1 MAKYKVTLTQDERDE
16 LQSMVKKGKAAA
28 RKINHARILLL
39 ADEGEFGPGKTDVRI
54 VDALETSVRTVERVR
69 QRFVEEGFSE
79 AVNPKPQPKRPSK
92 VKIQGNVEEQLV
104 KLACSDPPQGRAR
117 WTLQLLADQLVILSC
132 VESLSHESVR
142 QTLKKKRSTWLP

>member
-142 QTLKKKRSTWLP
+142 QALKKKRSTWLP

>member
-1 MAKYKVTLTQDERDE
+1 MAKFKVTLTQDERDE

-54 VDALETSVRTVERVR
+54 VDALGTSARTVERVR
-69 QRFVEEGFSE
+69 QRLVEEGFSE

-92 VKIQGNVEEQLV
+92 VKIQGKVEERLV
-104 KLACSDPPQGRAR
+104 ELACSDPPKGRAR

-142 QTLKKKRSTWLP
+142 QALKKKRSTWLP

>member
-1 MAKYKVTLTQDERDE
+1 MAKFKVTLTQDERDE
-16 LQSMVKKGKAAA
+16 LQSMVKRGKAAA

-39 ADEGEFGPGKTDVRI
+39 ADEGEFGPGKTDVRV
-54 VDALETSVRTVERVR
+54 VDALGTSARTVERVR
-69 QRFVEEGFSE
+69 QRLVEEGFSE

-104 KLACSDPPQGRAR
+104 KLACSDPPKGRAR

-142 QTLKKKRSTWLP
+142 QALKKKRSTWLP